1 MSFSG
6 PLLSGSFIS
15 GSEFYGTALEKFE
28 PSLFLDFATSKSLDS
43 RITFTRASS
52 ATYYDAQGTLQTAA
66 SGVPRF
72 DHDPVTVESLGLLIE
87 EQRTNQLLRSQEFDD
102 AYWVKADATI
112 TANTIVAPDGTLTG
126 DALVSSINGG
136 SNTCFVSKPT
146 GVAASTNYTYSV
158 FIKKG
163 TSPTTMLTFY
173 RASPYSPVFGT
184 INWSTETMSVSG
196 AILLASSFIPVGNG
210 WYRASLTINS
220 DTATSLVC
228 RLYVRDDG
236 TANVAGEYVYIWG
249 AQLEAGSFPTSYI
262 KTEGSQVTRSA
273 DAASMTGTN
282 FSSWYRQDEGTLYAA
297 GKTVDS
303 IAGFVGAD
311 NGTTQNRIRIY
322 QNTASTIRS
331 DLFYNGATVLTGG
344 GGSPLLG
351 QLNKTAT
358 AYETGALASSTNG
371 ATVTSVAATLVPFV
385 TQLRIGNVDGISY
398 LNGSVSKIAFY
409 PKRLTNAQLQALTR

>member
-72 DHDPVTVESLGLLIE
+72 DHDPVTGESLGLLIE
-87 EQRTNQLLRSQEFDD
+87 EQRANLLLRSEEFE
-102 AYWVKADATI
+102 
-112 TANTIVAPDGTLTG
+112 TASWGKFQASVLSNAVIAPNGTLTG
-126 DALVSSINGG
+126 DTVVMSGTVSSL
-136 SNTCFVSKPT
+136 FQ
-146 GVAASTNYTYSV
+146 
-158 FIKKG
+158 
-163 TSPTTMLTFY
+163 
-173 RASPYSPVFGT
+173 
-184 INWSTETMSVSG
+184 SVSVTSG
-196 AILLASSFIPVGNG
+196 TTYTASFYFKAGTTSIVRIKLDATSNVYEVKINLSDQSTTTLTGTGSVRIQNVGNG
-210 WYRASLTINS
+210 WYRCAA
-220 DTATSLVC
+220 TATATATGTGFASAVA
-228 RLYVRDDG
+228 DG
-236 TANVAGEYVYIWG
+236 AAGQEVYIWG
-249 AQLEAGSFPTSYI
+249 AQLEAGSFLTSYI
-262 KTEGSQVTRSA
+262 KTEASQVTRSA

-303 IAGFVGAD
+303 IAGFVGVD

-358 AYETGALASSTNG
+358 AYETGVLASSTNG